1 MIKPIGYYNYSVI
14 ATYASLAAASAGIY
28 FACVSGTSWAVLCL
42 MASGLL
48 DMVDGRIAGRC
59 RRSRDEKRF
68 GIQIDSLCDLVAF
81 GVLPVCIMLNGTQ
94 GVFPALCSSFYI
106 LCALVRMAYFNVDE
120 EKRQD
125 ALAERRQYYFGMP
138 VTSAALAVPLVY
150 SLMQLLGDAYGPVY
164 MAMLTLLGAAF
175 ITNIKVPK
183 PGLRGSV
190 LLIVLGIVETAAVI
204 ISGLH
209 RF

>member
-48 DMVDGRIAGRC
+48 DMLDGRIAGRC
-59 RRSRDEKRF
+59 RRSRDEQRF
-68 GIQIDSLCDLVAF
+68 GIQID
-81 GVLPVCIMLNGTQ
+81 
-94 GVFPALCSSFYI
+94 
-106 LCALVRMAYFNVDE
+106 
-120 EKRQD
+120 
-125 ALAERRQYYFGMP
+125 ALAERSQYYFGMP

-164 MAMLTLLGAAF
+164 MAMLMLLGAAF
-175 ITNIKVPK
+175 ITGIKVPK

-190 LLIVLGIVETAAVI
+190 LLLVLGIVETAAVI